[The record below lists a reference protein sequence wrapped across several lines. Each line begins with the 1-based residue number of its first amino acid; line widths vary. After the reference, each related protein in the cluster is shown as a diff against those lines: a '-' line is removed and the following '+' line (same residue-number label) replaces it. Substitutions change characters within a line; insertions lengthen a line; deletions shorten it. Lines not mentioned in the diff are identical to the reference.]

1 LYETNA
7 TRVYL
12 VRPEA
17 TDEPA
22 HARRSLLVDQLRA
35 ASRGGPV
42 AVVLDLGAS
51 ATVDA
56 STAAFWMGLLEDRE
70 ADVAVIAVVTAIT
83 SFIYPILFRSSD
95 GVSGFLRRW
104 SPRVVRTYVESLG
117 EWLGAMQR
125 SFQFNSPSTRE
136 IQRTGRGRL
145 VQ

>member
-22 HARRSLLVDQLRA
+22 HARQSLLVDQLRA

-70 ADVAVIAVVTAIT
+70 ADVAVIAVVTGARSLRFATLAFSAVASFRHLPVEVRAHARTEEAI
-83 SFIYPILFRSSD
+83 SWAIGALQR
-95 GVSGFLRRW
+95 GAAARR
-104 SPRVVRTYVESLG
+104 L
-117 EWLGAMQR
+117 A
-125 SFQFNSPSTRE
+125 
-136 IQRTGRGRL
+136 RL
-145 VQ
+145 AQA